1 MKKNF
6 DLTVS
11 LVYATFTV
19 SLFLFSF
26 FYNLRDGSKEI
37 YLFLM
42 VTVIF
47 FGFPHGALDTLVAKK
62 NKVFSDI
69 YGFMLF
75 NLSYVTLS
83 LTIFFIW
90 YLLPYYCL
98 IIFLVIS
105 AWHFSED
112 WRTKLNLLDRLILG
126 TSVINFP
133 IFFNPSES
141 ANIYRMLVDQIT
153 VNNIIKFQSNFTYL
167 LLILLVVLII
177 KNYNNKILLFQIITI
192 FLSSFFLTPIY
203 YFISYFCFFHSLKN
217 FQETI
222 KELNEKKSKI
232 AVFLIFNTIFTI
244 ILGYILFFYFIDGH
258 ITYKITNIVFIGLA
272 ALTVPHMLLKFY
284 INYKKKSL
292 L

>member
-47 FGFPHGALDTLVAKK
+47 FGFPHGALDSLVAKK

-90 YLLPYYCL
+90 YLLPYYSL

-153 VNNIIKFQSNFTYL
+153 VNNIIKFQSNFTYM
-167 LLILLVVLII
+167 LLILVVVLII

-222 KELNEKKSKI
+222 KELNEKK
-232 AVFLIFNTIFTI
+232 ARLQ
-244 ILGYILFFYFIDGH
+244 FF
-258 ITYKITNIVFIGLA
+258 
-272 ALTVPHMLLKFY
+272 
-284 INYKKKSL
+284 
-292 L
+292 

>member
-1 MKKNF
+1 MNKNF
-6 DLTVS
+6 DLKVS

-26 FYNLRDGSKEI
+26 FYNLSEGSKEI

-42 VTVIF
+42 VTVVF
-47 FGFPHGALDTLVAKK
+47 FGFPHGALDSLVAKR
-62 NKVFSDI
+62 NKVFSNI

-75 NLSYVTLS
+75 NLSYLTLS

-90 YLLPYYCL
+90 YLLPYYSL

-126 TSVINFP
+126 TSVINLP

-141 ANIYRMLVDQIT
+141 ANIYRMLVDQVA
-153 VNNIIKFQSNFTYL
+153 VNNIINFQSNFTYVL
-167 LLILLVVLII
+167 LMLLVYFII
-177 KNYNNKILLFQIITI
+177 KNYNNKILLFQIIII

-222 KELNEKKSKI
+222 KELNEKKSRI
-232 AVFLIFNTIFTI
+232 TVFLIFNTLFTI

-258 ITYKITNIVFIGLA
+258 ITNKIINIVFIGLA
-272 ALTVPHMLLKFY
+272 ALTVPHMVLKFY
-284 INYKKKSL
+284 INYKKKSFL
-292 L
+292 